1 MPEHAG
7 AALDSHGR
15 VCRRN
20 DETFASI
27 ASCSAFPPDRHRFFR
42 QMTSAISLARSAPLD
57 RLEEVRVPSEP
68 ILTASALTKHFGAT
82 VALSNLDFLIHPGE
96 VVALMGANGAGKST
110 LVKILSGVYPPDGGS
125 LTLLGKPYRP
135 TSPQAAK
142 QLGIATVHQSI
153 ADAVVPTLSIADNLL
168 LDRLCDPASAWRVP
182 PAARREAARP
192 LAERVGL
199 DADLGAPLGS
209 LSLASQQRV
218 TLARALASHPKLL
231 ILDEP
236 TASLSAAEAERLFA
250 RLEPL
255 REEGVAILLVS
266 HRLGDLRRMAD
277 RVAIV
282 RDGHLV
288 ADLHPPID
296 FDAAVETMIGR
307 PMPQGR
313 TLDVKDSASLEACF
327 SVRGFQLTS
336 TSLPFDLDVRRGE
349 IVAIAGPVG
358 GGKSRFARA
367 IFGAARASSGQMVL
381 DGKPWRPRS
390 PADAIRAGV
399 FLAGEDRWRTSLFPD
414 SVPFASIAG
423 TLSFPFLSNWFK
435 RGVVREAAERDAAIE
450 AIRTFG
456 VRCTGP
462 DDRLTRLSGGNQQ
475 KVVLA
480 RWHVER
486 ARLLLLDE
494 PFQGVDAGAR
504 ADIVDT
510 LRRHAQER
518 ATLVFVS
525 DLEEA
530 LEIAD
535 RVVRFDRATLERST
549 AQPSHDA
556 SSELHP

>member
-1 MPEHAG
+1 MK
-7 AALDSHGR
+7 S
-15 VCRRN
+15 
-20 DETFASI
+20 T
-27 ASCSAFPPDRHRFFR
+27 
-42 QMTSAISLARSAPLD
+42 RSALPD
-57 RLEEVRVPSEP
+57 GTENVSRPNEP

-82 VALSNLDFLIHPGE
+82 VALSKLDFSIHPGE

-110 LVKILSGVYPPDGGS
+110 LVKILSGVYAPDGGT
-125 LTLLGKPYRP
+125 LTLQGKPYRP

-153 ADAVVPTLSIADNLL
+153 ADAVVPALSIADNLL
-168 LDRLCDPASAWRVP
+168 LDRLCDRASPWRVP

-199 DADLGAPLGS
+199 DADLSAPLAS
-209 LSLASQQRV
+209 LSLANQQLV
-218 TLARALASHPKLL
+218 TLARALAACPRLL

-236 TASLSAAEAERLFA
+236 TASLSAAEAERLFM

-266 HRLGDLRRMAD
+266 HRLGDLRRMAN

-288 ADLHPPID
+288 ADLHPPIN

-307 PMPQGR
+307 PLPQGR
-313 TLDVKDSASLEACF
+313 NQQTRAAQGGATLEPCF
-327 SVRGFQLTS
+327 SVHDFQLTPA
-336 TSLPFDLDVRRGE
+336 SLPFDLDVRRGE

-358 GGKSRFARA
+358 GGKSRLARA
-367 IFGAARASSGQMVL
+367 IFGAARASSGRMVL

-423 TLSFPFLSNWFK
+423 TLSFPFLSHWFG
-435 RGVVREAAERDAAIE
+435 RGAIRETVERDAASA
-450 AIRTFG
+450 AIKTFG
-456 VRCTGP
+456 IRCTGP

-510 LRRHAQER
+510 LRRHARER
-518 ATLVFVS
+518 ATIVFVS

-549 AQPSHDA
+549 IHSTVQLTAQSPTT
-556 SSELHP
+556 

>member
-1 MPEHAG
+1 MASTREHFG
-7 AALDSHGR
+7 DGDST
-15 VCRRN
+15 V
-20 DETFASI
+20 A
-27 ASCSAFPPDRHRFFR
+27 
-42 QMTSAISLARSAPLD
+42 
-57 RLEEVRVPSEP
+57 P
-68 ILTASALTKHFGAT
+68 ILTARALTKHFGAT
-82 VALSNLDFLIHPGE
+82 VALSNLDLSIRPGE

-110 LVKILSGVYPPDGGS
+110 LVKILSGVYAADGGT
-125 LTLLGKPYRP
+125 LTLAGKAYRP
-135 TSPQAAK
+135 ASPQAAK

-153 ADAVVPTLSIADNLL
+153 ADAVVPTLSIVDNLL
-168 LDRLCDPASAWRVP
+168 LDRLCDPAAPWRVP
-182 PAARREAARP
+182 PAVRREAATP
-192 LAERVGL
+192 LASRVGL
-199 DADLGAPLGS
+199 EVDLSAPLGS
-209 LSLASQQRV
+209 LSLASQQLV
-218 TLARALASHPKLL
+218 TLARALASQPRLL

-236 TASLSAAEAERLFA
+236 TASLSAVEAERLFA

-255 REEGVAILLVS
+255 REEGVAVLLVS

-277 RVAIV
+277 RVAIM

-288 ADLHPPID
+288 ADLQPPID

-307 PMPQGR
+307 PMPQAR
-313 TLDVKDSASLEACF
+313 TLDATKTASLEPCF
-327 SVRGFQLTS
+327 SARDFQLTP
-336 TSLPFDLDVRRGE
+336 TSVPFDLDVQRGE

-358 GGKSRFARA
+358 GGKSRLART
-367 IFGAARASSGQMVL
+367 IFGAAQASGGEMTL
-381 DGKPWRPRS
+381 DGKPWRPRT

-399 FLAGEDRWRTSLFPD
+399 FLAGEDRWRSSLFPD

-423 TLSFPFLSNWFK
+423 TLSFPFLSRWFK
-435 RGVVREAAERDAAIE
+435 RGTVREAAERAAAID
-450 AIRTFG
+450 AIKTFG
-456 VRCTGP
+456 IRCTGP

-480 RWHVER
+480 RWHVEP

-535 RVVRFDRATLERST
+535 RVVWFDRATLERLPTSNLK
-549 AQPSHDA
+549 A
-556 SSELHP
+556 LHS

>member
-1 MPEHAG
+1 MAVPILTVAAVSKRFG
-7 AALDSHGR
+7 PTLALDS
-15 VCRRN
+15 V
-20 DETFASI
+20 DFSI
-27 ASCSAFPPDRHRFFR
+27 SA
-42 QMTSAISLARSAPLD
+42 
-57 RLEEVRVPSEP
+57 
-68 ILTASALTKHFGAT
+68 
-82 VALSNLDFLIHPGE
+82 GE

-110 LVKILSGVYPPDGGS
+110 LVKILSGVYRPDGGNLS
-125 LTLLGKPYRP
+125 LRGEPFQP
-135 TSPQAAK
+135 ASPHHAK

-168 LDRLCDPASAWRVP
+168 LDRLCDPASPWRAP
-182 PAARREAARP
+182 PAARIRDAAP
-192 LAERVGL
+192 LAARVGL
-199 DADLGAPLGS
+199 DADLAAPLAS
-209 LSLASQQRV
+209 LSLAAQQLV
-218 TLARALASHPKLL
+218 TLARALATRPALL

-236 TASLSAAEAERLFA
+236 TASLSEPEAERLFA
-250 RLEPL
+250 LLERL
-255 REEGVAILLVS
+255 RDEGVAILLVS
-266 HRLGDLRRMAD
+266 HRLGDLRRIAQ
-277 RVAIV
+277 RVTIV
-282 RDGHLV
+282 RDGRIV
-288 ADLHPPID
+288 SDLRAPID
-296 FDAAVETMIGR
+296 FNAAVETMIGR
-307 PMPQGR
+307 KLR
-313 TLDVKDSASLEACF
+313 SDRNAAVSTHAALSAQKPCF
-327 SVRGFQLTS
+327 SVRDLQLTPGS
-336 TSLPFDLDVRRGE
+336 VPFDLDVQQGE

-367 IFGAARASSGQMVL
+367 IFGAIRTASGTMTL

-423 TLSFPFLSNWFK
+423 TLSFPFLTRWFR
-435 RGVVREAAERDAAIE
+435 RGVVKRGREQRAAADAIDN
-450 AIRTFG
+450 FG
-456 VRCTGP
+456 IRCTGP

-480 RWHVER
+480 RWHAQP

-510 LRRHAQER
+510 LRRHAGQR

-535 RVVRFDRATLERST
+535 RVVRFDRATLEPAAHS
-549 AQPSHDA
+549 DLN
-556 SSELHP
+556 LHAHS

>member
-1 MPEHAG
+1 MEK
-7 AALDSHGR
+7 
-15 VCRRN
+15 
-20 DETFASI
+20 I
-27 ASCSAFPPDRHRFFR
+27 SCPN
-42 QMTSAISLARSAPLD
+42 
-57 RLEEVRVPSEP
+57 EP

-82 VALSNLDFLIHPGE
+82 VALSKLDLSIHPGE

-110 LVKILSGVYPPDGGS
+110 LVKILSGVYPPDAGT

-153 ADAVVPTLSIADNLL
+153 ADAVVPALSIADNLL
-168 LDRLCDPASAWRVP
+168 LERLCDPASPWRVP

-192 LAERVGL
+192 LAARVGL
-199 DADLGAPLGS
+199 EVDLSAPLGS
-209 LSLASQQRV
+209 LSLANQQLV
-218 TLARALASHPKLL
+218 TLARALAARPQLL

-236 TASLSAAEAERLFA
+236 TASLSAAEAERLFM

-266 HRLGDLRRMAD
+266 HRLGDLRRMAS

-307 PMPQGR
+307 PMPKGR
-313 TLDVKDSASLEACF
+313 DQHAKERKDATRLEPCF
-327 SVRGFQLTS
+327 SVRDFQLTPQ
-336 TSLPFDLDVRRGE
+336 SLPFDLDVQRGE

-358 GGKSRFARA
+358 GGKSRFART
-367 IFGAARASSGQMVL
+367 IFGAAHASRGRMVL

-423 TLSFPFLSNWFK
+423 TLSFPFLPHWFR
-435 RGVVREAAERDAAIE
+435 RGVVRETVERDAAMD
-450 AIRTFG
+450 AIKTFG

-486 ARLLLLDE
+486 ARILLLDE

-510 LRRHAQER
+510 LRRHAHER
-518 ATLVFVS
+518 ATIVFVS

-535 RVVRFDRATLERST
+535 RVVRFDRATLERLTIHAPAHLPAHLT
-549 AQPSHDA
+549 AQSPTT
-556 SSELHP
+556 

>member
-1 MPEHAG
+1 MVSIREDGHPCADGLNHN
-7 AALDSHGR
+7 AA
-15 VCRRN
+15 
-20 DETFASI
+20 
-27 ASCSAFPPDRHRFFR
+27 
-42 QMTSAISLARSAPLD
+42 AR
-57 RLEEVRVPSEP
+57 EP
-68 ILTASALTKHFGAT
+68 VLTARALTKHFGAT
-82 VALSNLDFLIHPGE
+82 LALSNFDLSIRAGE

-110 LVKILSGVYPPDGGS
+110 FVKILSGVYAADGGT
-125 LTLLGKPYRP
+125 LTLAGKPYRP
-135 TSPQAAK
+135 ASPQTAR

-168 LDRLCDPASAWRVP
+168 LDRLCDPASPWRVP
-182 PAARREAARP
+182 PAARREAAAP
-192 LAERVGL
+192 LAARVGL
-199 DADLGAPLGS
+199 DVDLSAPLGS
-209 LSLASQQRV
+209 LSLASQQLV
-218 TLARALASHPKLL
+218 TLARALASQPRLL

-236 TASLSAAEAERLFA
+236 TASLSAAEAGRLFA

-255 REEGVAILLVS
+255 RDEGVAILLVS

-277 RVAIV
+277 RVAIM

-288 ADLHPPID
+288 ADLQPPID
-296 FDAAVETMIGR
+296 FDAAIETMIGR
-307 PMPQGR
+307 PLSQGR
-313 TLDVKDSASLEACF
+313 TVDAKSAASLEPCF
-327 SVRGFQLTS
+327 SARDFQLTPAS
-336 TSLPFDLDVRRGE
+336 VPFDLDVQRGE

-358 GGKSRFARA
+358 GGKSRLARA
-367 IFGAARASSGQMVL
+367 IFGAAHARGGEMTL
-381 DGKPWRPRS
+381 DGQRWRPRS

-399 FLAGEDRWRTSLFPD
+399 FLAGEDRWRSSLFPD

-423 TLSFPFLSNWFK
+423 TLSFPFLTRWFK
-435 RGVVREAAERDAAIE
+435 RGMVRGAAERKAAVDAIK
-450 AIRTFG
+450 TFG
-456 VRCTGP
+456 IRCTGP

-480 RWHVER
+480 RWHVEP

-510 LRRHAQER
+510 LRRHAHER

-535 RVVRFDRATLERST
+535 RVVWFDRATLERSPT
-549 AQPSHDA
+549 SNPSSAVH
-556 SSELHP
+556 S

>member
-1 MPEHAG
+1 MNSTRP
-7 AALDSHGR
+7 SR
-15 VCRRN
+15 
-20 DETFASI
+20 
-27 ASCSAFPPDRHRFFR
+27 PDR
-42 QMTSAISLARSAPLD
+42 MEKVSCPN
-57 RLEEVRVPSEP
+57 EP
-68 ILTASALTKHFGAT
+68 ILSASALTKQFGAT
-82 VALSNLDFLIHPGE
+82 VALSKLDLSIHPGE

-110 LVKILSGVYPPDGGS
+110 LVKILSGVYPPDAGT

-153 ADAVVPTLSIADNLL
+153 ADAVVPALSIADNLL

-192 LAERVGL
+192 LAGRVGL
-199 DADLGAPLGS
+199 EADLSAPLGS
-209 LSLASQQRV
+209 LSLANQQLV
-218 TLARALASHPKLL
+218 TLARALAARPRLL

-236 TASLSAAEAERLFA
+236 TASLSAAEAERLFM

-266 HRLGDLRRMAD
+266 HRLGDLRRMAN

-288 ADLHPPID
+288 ADLYPPID

-313 TLDVKDSASLEACF
+313 NQQTKHATRLEPCF
-327 SVRGFQLTS
+327 SVRDLQLTPE
-336 TSLPFDLDVRRGE
+336 SLPFDLDVQRGE

-358 GGKSRFARA
+358 GGKSRLART
-367 IFGAARASSGQMVL
+367 IFGAAHASRGRMVL

-423 TLSFPFLSNWFK
+423 TLSFPFLPHWFK
-435 RGVVREAAERDAAIE
+435 RGLIRETVERDAAMD
-450 AIRTFG
+450 AIKTFG

-510 LRRHAQER
+510 LRRHAHER
-518 ATLVFVS
+518 ATIVFVS

-530 LEIAD
+530 MEIAD
-535 RVVRFDRATLERST
+535 RVVRFDRATLEPLTHAPAHS
-549 AQPSHDA
+549 AAHLA
-556 SSELHP
+556 AE

>member
-1 MPEHAG
+1 MKAPIN
-7 AALDSHGR
+7 LTRS
-15 VCRRN
+15 
-20 DETFASI
+20 
-27 ASCSAFPPDRHRFFR
+27 PLPDR
-42 QMTSAISLARSAPLD
+42 MEKLPRS
-57 RLEEVRVPSEP
+57 SEP
-68 ILTASALTKHFGAT
+68 ILTASALTKRFGAT
-82 VALSNLDFLIHPGE
+82 VALSNLDFSIHPGE

-110 LVKILSGVYPPDGGS
+110 LVKILSGVYASDGGT
-125 LTLLGKPYRP
+125 LTLLGKSYRP

-153 ADAVVPTLSIADNLL
+153 ADAVVPALSIADNLL
-168 LDRLCDPASAWRVP
+168 LDRLCDPASPWRVP

-199 DADLGAPLGS
+199 DVDLSAPLGS
-209 LSLASQQRV
+209 LSLASQQLV
-218 TLARALASHPKLL
+218 TLARALASRPKLL

-236 TASLSAAEAERLFA
+236 TASLSAAEAERLFQ
-250 RLEPL
+250 RLDPL

-307 PMPQGR
+307 PLPQAR
-313 TLDVKDSASLEACF
+313 TQDEKDAASLEPCF
-327 SVRGFQLTS
+327 SVRDFQLTP
-336 TSLPFDLDVRRGE
+336 TSRSFDLDVQRGE

-358 GGKSRFARA
+358 GGKSRFART
-367 IFGAARASSGQMVL
+367 IFGAAHASSGQMVL

-390 PADAIRAGV
+390 PADSIRAGV

-423 TLSFPFLSNWFK
+423 TLSFPFLSNWFR
-435 RGVVREAAERDAAIE
+435 RGVVREAAERDAATD

-456 VRCTGP
+456 IRCTGP

-510 LRRHAQER
+510 LRRHAHER
-518 ATLVFVS
+518 ATIVFVS

-535 RVVRFDRATLERST
+535 RVVRFDRATLERPT
-549 AQPSHDA
+549 VQPIHDA
-556 SSELHP
+556 SSELHS